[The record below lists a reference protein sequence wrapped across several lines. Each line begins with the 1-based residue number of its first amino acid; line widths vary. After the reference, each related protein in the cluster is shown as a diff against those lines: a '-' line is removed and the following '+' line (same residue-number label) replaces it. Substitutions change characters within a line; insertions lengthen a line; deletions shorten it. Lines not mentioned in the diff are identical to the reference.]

1 MQTVEYLRAF
11 LFGRLGWSPINAL
24 LIISGAF
31 GVFYKERVIAAGGY
45 KSDLVGEDM
54 EMVVRL
60 HNRMREEKRP
70 YKIAFVPD
78 PICWTEVPSDLRS
91 LYNQR
96 VRWQQGLAESLFGN
110 WRLMFRRNGGT
121 VLGGCRRA
129 GSWSNSLS
137 VTAVT
142 SATAASKASML
153 AAVGRVIPLTLR
165 MY

>member
-1 MQTVEYLRAF
+1 
-11 LFGRLGWSPINAL
+11 RLGWSPINAL

-60 HNRMREEKRP
+60 HDRMRQEKRP

-121 VLGGCRRA
+121 
-129 GSWSNSLS
+129 
-137 VTAVT
+137 
-142 SATAASKASML
+142 
-153 AAVGRVIPLTLR
+153 
-165 MY
+165 